1 MTPFTAPCYRGVRGF
16 TRQDPT
22 RHNPVTP
29 PAYAPILITERT
41 EQLNPFRSRMQNRLI
56 VKGLWALAVAL
67 VLAYPQLAFAQ
78 ADARFSGAVLD
89 QTGAFVPGATVT
101 VKNQK
106 TGEVRTAVTSADGR
120 YVVANLKPSV
130 YTISVMVG
138 NFQPLEYTD
147 MTLAAGQEFPLDL
160 ELRAAGVS
168 ETVEVVAHATA
179 IDMSSARIGANVSER
194 EVAALPV
201 NGRQMSQLLLQAPG
215 SQNAGTGTWQDIR
228 FSGRAVEQN
237 VIKYDGIEGSA
248 IIDASPGNVN
258 GENNTPFKLQASLEN
273 VQEFRVESSS
283 YPAEYGTGTGG
294 QVSVITKSGG
304 NDFHGALF
312 GYWRRDQLD
321 SRNHFD
327 STRNLDDSVITKLPK
342 SALKQNQFGGSIGG
356 PLARDRAF
364 FFGSYEG
371 YRLDA
376 GLNFVEAVPS
386 SQAWARA
393 AAAVAPLRAG
403 FLAPGAVV
411 LSGAS
416 ANADFD
422 IAQLQT
428 LQKVKEDAFS
438 ARLDFKASNNWTSYV
453 RLFRDNGTNNEPQGV
468 TGRVF
473 KTTAKPTNLVYNL
486 QGILS
491 NTLTNE
497 FKFGY
502 NAAKSTEEGV
512 APAGFGNIIL
522 NLSGS
527 VANTGIAGQGATSGL
542 AIPGGLVRVNSAGN
556 GRSAPYDPYSLTF
569 ADTLNVVRGTHFLK
583 AGGDVRLI
591 RMATDQQGGITYS
604 FANLDAF
611 LANTPATIQYFG
623 DLSES
628 NPFHP
633 NASGMKHTIQ
643 NYFVGFAQDEWHV
656 KQNFTLNY
664 GMRYDFYTP
673 LRERDNRIVKFNIN
687 NGALDPDTTRL
698 YESLKTNW
706 QPRVSATYSVMDKT
720 VIRGGFGIF
729 VGPGQTED
737 QIQPIEA
744 ERISTTLSAGAP
756 GALYPVDPN
765 LIRANF
771 INNPN
776 NRAFQPRAY
785 ANDYSIPEKVY
796 QYTVSVQ
803 RDLGKSLI
811 ATAAYVGSQGRN
823 QFLRSVSNRTVGV
836 LQTTPTATAT
846 NIREFDIVTCSDGR
860 VLNGLQNAITNAVC
874 GAGASALSKQSP
886 FAEVD
891 YKTSGGYNSYNSM
904 QLSLTRRSSNGL
916 TMNGQYTL
924 GYSKGNT
931 GGSNEAVTAG
941 NNARAISEFDYDD
954 GYNNFD
960 VRHTFNLSALY
971 DIPGTGPLLSGW
983 SVAGILNARSGIPV
997 PVLIQRND
1005 IAYVDGAG
1013 NVFNNPAAD
1022 RVAVVNTPGGGASRN
1037 TRRPDRVAG
1046 VDPYVKDGG
1055 LLFINPA
1062 AFATPK
1068 PGTFGNL
1075 ERNEIHGPW
1084 MRQVDLMIAK
1094 RIGIGGGPNVE
1105 LRAEIFNLFGITNFA
1120 NPVGTLPHSLPGA
1133 ALTEA
1138 NRCP

>member
-1 MTPFTAPCYRGVRGF
+1 
-16 TRQDPT
+16 
-22 RHNPVTP
+22 
-29 PAYAPILITERT
+29 
-41 EQLNPFRSRMQNRLI
+41 MQNGSLMK
-56 VKGLWALAVAL
+56 VLGVAALAMLLAL
-67 VLAYPQLAFAQ
+67 PGASYAQ
-78 ADARFSGAVLD
+78 GDARFSGTVLD

-106 TGEVRTAVTSADGR
+106 TGEVRTVTTTAEGR
-120 YVVANLKPSV
+120 YVVPNLKPSV
-130 YTISVMVG
+130 YTISVTFG
-138 NFQPLEYTD
+138 SFQPLEYTD
-147 MTLAAGQEFPLDL
+147 MTLAAGQEFSLDL
-160 ELRAAGVS
+160 ELHPAGVT
-168 ETVEVVAHATA
+168 ETVTVEAHATA
-179 IDMSSARIGANVSER
+179 IDLSSARIGANVSER

-312 GYWRRDQLD
+312 GYWRRDEFD
-321 SRNHFD
+321 SRNYFD
-327 STRNLDDSVITKLPK
+327 STRNVDGSVITKLPK

-376 GLNFVEAVPS
+376 GLNFIEGIPS
-386 SQAWARA
+386 NQAWTRA
-393 AAAVAPLRAG
+393 AAAIAPLRAG

-416 ANADFD
+416 ANPDFD

-428 LQKVKEDAFS
+428 VQKVKEDAFS
-438 ARLDFKASNNWTSYV
+438 ARVDFKANTNWTSYV
-453 RLFRDNGTNNEPQGV
+453 RVFRDNGTNNEPQGV

-473 KTTAKPTNLVYNL
+473 KTTAKPTNAVFNL
-486 QGILS
+486 QGIVS
-491 NTLTNE
+491 NSLTNE

-512 APAGFGNIIL
+512 APQGFGNIIL

-527 VANTGIAGQGATSGL
+527 VANTGIAGQGASSGL

-569 ADTLNVVRGTHFLK
+569 ADTVNVVKGTHFLK
-583 AGGDVRLI
+583 AGADVRLI

-623 DLSES
+623 DLSEA

-633 NASGMKHTIQ
+633 NVTGMKHTMQ
-643 NYFVGFAQDEWHV
+643 NYSVGFAQDEWHV
-656 KQNFTLNY
+656 NQDFTLNY
-664 GMRYDFYTP
+664 GLRYDYYTP
-673 LRERDNRIVKFNIN
+673 LRERDNRIVKFNIV
-687 NGALDPDTTRL
+687 NGALDPDTTPL

-706 QPRVSATYSVMDKT
+706 QPRVSATYSIMERT
-720 VIRGGFGIF
+720 VLRGGFGIF

-765 LIRANF
+765 LVRANF

-776 NRAFQPRAY
+776 NRSFQPRAY
-785 ANDYSIPEKVY
+785 ANDYSIPERVY
-796 QYTVSVQ
+796 QYTLSVQ

-823 QFLRSVSNRTVGV
+823 QFLRSVANRTVGV
-836 LQTTPTATAT
+836 LQTSPTAAAT
-846 NIREFDIVTCSDGR
+846 NIREFDVVTCSDGR
-860 VLNGLQNAITNAVC
+860 VLNGLQNAITTAVC
-874 GAGASALSKQSP
+874 GSGATPLSKQSP
-886 FAEVD
+886 YAEVD

-904 QLSLTRRSSNGL
+904 QLSLTRRSNNGL

-960 VRHTFNLSALY
+960 VRHTFNLSGLY
-971 DIPGTGPLLSGW
+971 DLPGTGPILSGW

-1005 IAYVDGAG
+1005 IVYVDGAG

-1022 RVAVVNTPGGGASRN
+1022 RLAVLNTPGGGASRN
-1037 TRRPDRVAG
+1037 TRRPDLVPG
-1046 VDPYVKDGG
+1046 VDPFINDGG
-1055 LLFINPA
+1055 LLFINAA
-1062 AFATPK
+1062 AFATPR

-1075 ERNEIHGPW
+1075 TRNQLHGPW
-1084 MRQVDLMIAK
+1084 MRQVDVMIAK
-1094 RIGIGGGPNVE
+1094 RVGIGGGSNVE
-1105 LRAEIFNLFGITNFA
+1105 LRAEVFNILNIKNFA
-1120 NPVGTLPHSLPGA
+1120 NPVGTLPNALPGA

-1138 NRCP
+1138 NRVQPGQPYSAAAAGTFGRLTSTVGRTVGLGTPRQVQFALRFNF

>member
-1 MTPFTAPCYRGVRGF
+1 M
-16 TRQDPT
+16 PT
-22 RHNPVTP
+22 RSFAKVFIAAGLAAMLLTLPGTS
-29 PAYAPILITERT
+29 YA
-41 EQLNPFRSRMQNRLI
+41 Q
-56 VKGLWALAVAL
+56 G
-67 VLAYPQLAFAQ
+67 
-78 ADARFSGAVLD
+78 DARFSGTVLD
-89 QTGAFVPGATVT
+89 QTGAFVPGAMVT

-106 TGEVRTAVTSADGR
+106 TGEVRTVATTAEGR
-120 YVVANLKPSV
+120 YVVPNLKPSV
-130 YTISVMVG
+130 YTISVTFG
-138 NFQPLEYTD
+138 SFQPLEYTD
-147 MTLAAGQEFPLDL
+147 MTLAAGQEFSLDL
-160 ELRAAGVS
+160 ELRPAGVT
-168 ETVEVVAHATA
+168 ETVTVEAHATA
-179 IDMSSARIGANVSER
+179 IDLSSARIGANVSER
-194 EVAALPV
+194 EVSALPV

-304 NDFHGALF
+304 NVFHGGLF
-312 GYWRRDQLD
+312 GYWRRDQFD

-327 STRNLDDSVITKLPK
+327 STRNVDDSIITKLPK

-356 PLARDRAF
+356 PVARDRAF

-376 GLNFVEAVPS
+376 GLNFIEAIPS
-386 SQAWARA
+386 SLAWARA
-393 AAAVAPLRAG
+393 ASAIAPLRAG
-403 FLAPGAVV
+403 FLAPGGVV

-416 ANADFD
+416 ANPDFD

-428 LQKVKEDAFS
+428 VQKVKEDAFS
-438 ARLDFKASNNWTSYV
+438 ARVDFKANDSWSSYV
-453 RLFRDNGTNNEPQGV
+453 RLFRDNGTNTEPQGV

-473 KTTAKPTNLVYNL
+473 RTTSKPTNAVFNL
-486 QGILS
+486 QGILNNS
-491 NTLTNE
+491 VTNE
-497 FKFGY
+497 LKFGY
-502 NAAKSTEEGV
+502 NAAKSTEDGV
-512 APAGFGNIIL
+512 APAGFGHIIL

-569 ADTLNVVRGTHFLK
+569 ADTVNLVKGTHFVK

-623 DLSES
+623 DLSEPT
-628 NPFHP
+628 PFHP
-633 NASGMKHTIQ
+633 NASGMKHIVQ
-643 NYFVGFAQDEWHV
+643 NYYVGFAQDEWHL

-664 GMRYDFYTP
+664 GLRYDYYTP
-673 LRERDNRIVKFNIN
+673 LRERDNRIAKFNID
-687 NGALDPDTTRL
+687 NGAIDPDTTPL
-698 YESLKTNW
+698 YESVKTNW
-706 QPRVSATYSVMDKT
+706 QPRVSATYSIRET
-720 VIRGGFGIF
+720 VLRGGFGIF

-737 QIQPIEA
+737 QIQPVEA

-765 LIRANF
+765 LLRANF

-776 NRAFQPRAY
+776 NRSYQPRAY
-785 ANDYSIPEKVY
+785 ANDYSIPERVY

-836 LQTTPTATAT
+836 LQTTPTAAAT
-846 NIREFDIVTCSDGR
+846 NVREFDIVTCSDGR
-860 VLNGLQNAITNAVC
+860 VLNGLQTPLTTAVC
-874 GAGASALSKQSP
+874 GSGATAVSKQSP

-891 YKTSGGYNSYNSM
+891 YKTSGGHNSYNSM
-904 QLSLTRRSSNGL
+904 QLSLTRRSNTGL

-941 NNARAISEFDYDD
+941 NNARELSAFDYDD

-971 DIPGTGPLLSGW
+971 DLPGTGPIFGGW
-983 SVAGILNARSGIPV
+983 SLAGILNARSGIPV

-1005 IAYVDGAG
+1005 IVYVDGGG

-1022 RVAVVNTPGGGASRN
+1022 RTAVLNTPGGGASRN
-1037 TRRPDRVAG
+1037 TRRPDLVPG
-1046 VDPYVKDGG
+1046 VDSFIKDGG

-1075 ERNEIHGPW
+1075 TRNQIHGPW
-1084 MRQVDLMIAK
+1084 MRQVDVMIAK
-1094 RIGIGGGPNVE
+1094 RVGIGGGPNVE
-1105 LRAEIFNLFGITNFA
+1105 LRAEIFNMFNLTNFA
-1120 NPVGTLPHSLPGA
+1120 NPVGTLPNALPGA
-1133 ALTEA
+1133 SLTEA
-1138 NRCP
+1138 NRVQPGQPYTNAAAGTFGRLTSTVGRTVGLGTPRQVQFALRFNF

>member
-1 MTPFTAPCYRGVRGF
+1 MPKRSFLKVLFVAGLAMLLTWPGTV
-16 TRQDPT
+16 
-22 RHNPVTP
+22 
-29 PAYAPILITERT
+29 YA
-41 EQLNPFRSRMQNRLI
+41 Q
-56 VKGLWALAVAL
+56 G
-67 VLAYPQLAFAQ
+67 
-78 ADARFSGAVLD
+78 DARFSGTVLD
-89 QTGAFVPGATVT
+89 QTGAFVPGAMVT

-106 TGEVRTAVTSADGR
+106 TGEVRTVTTTTDGR
-120 YVVANLKPSV
+120 YVVPNLKPSV
-130 YTISVMVG
+130 YTITATFGS
-138 NFQPLEYTD
+138 FQPLEFTD
-147 MTLAAGQEFPLDL
+147 MTLAAGQEFSLDL
-160 ELRAAGVS
+160 ELRPAGVS
-168 ETVEVVAHATA
+168 ETVTVEAHATA
-179 IDMSSARIGANVSER
+179 IDLSSARIGANVSER

-248 IIDASPGNVN
+248 IIDAAPGNVN

-312 GYWRRDQLD
+312 GYWRRDQFD

-327 STRNLDDSVITKLPK
+327 STRNPDDSVITKLPK
-342 SALKQNQFGGSIGG
+342 SALNQDQFGGSIGG

-386 SQAWARA
+386 NQAWARA
-393 AAAVAPLRAG
+393 VGAIAPLRSG

-428 LQKVKEDAFS
+428 VQKVKEDAFS

-473 KTTAKPTNLVYNL
+473 KTTAKPTNAVFNL
-486 QGILS
+486 QGILTNS
-491 NTLTNE
+491 LTNE

-502 NAAKSTEEGV
+502 NAAKSSEQGV

-527 VANTGIAGQGATSGL
+527 VANTGIAGQGASSGL

-569 ADTLNVVRGTHFLK
+569 ADTVNVVKGTHFLK
-583 AGGDVRLI
+583 AGGDVRMI

-611 LANTPATIQYFG
+611 LANTPTTIQYFG
-623 DLSES
+623 DLSEPS
-628 NPFHP
+628 PFHDG
-633 NASGMKHTIQ
+633 ATGMKHINQ
-643 NYFVGFAQDEWHV
+643 EYYVGFAQDEWHV
-656 KQNFTLNY
+656 NPKVTLNY
-664 GMRYDFYTP
+664 GVRYDYYAP
-673 LRERDNRIVKFNIN
+673 LHERDNRIVKFNID
-687 NGALDPDTTRL
+687 NGQLDPDTTPF
-698 YESLKTNW
+698 YKSLKTNW
-706 QPRVSATYSVMDKT
+706 QPRIAATYTPMERT
-720 VIRGGFGIF
+720 VLRGGFGIF

-737 QIQPIEA
+737 QIQPVEA

-776 NRAFQPRAY
+776 NRSFQPRAY
-785 ANDYSIPEKVY
+785 ANDYSIPERVY
-796 QYTVSVQ
+796 QYTVSLQ
-803 RDLGKSLI
+803 RDLGKNLI

-823 QFLRSVSNRTVGV
+823 QFLRSVSNRTVAA
-836 LQTTPTATAT
+836 LQTSPTAAAT

-860 VLNGLQNAITNAVC
+860 VLNGTQNPITSAVC
-874 GAGASALSKQSP
+874 GANATAVSKQSP

-891 YKTSGGYNSYNSM
+891 YKTSGGHNSYNSM
-904 QLSLTRRSSNGL
+904 QLSLTRRSNSGL

-941 NNARAISEFDYDD
+941 NNARAISDFDYDN

-971 DIPGTGPLLSGW
+971 DLPGGGPILSGW

-997 PVLIQRND
+997 PVQIQRND
-1005 IAYVDGAG
+1005 IVYVDGAG

-1022 RVAVVNTPGGGASRN
+1022 RTAVVNTPGGGASRN
-1037 TRRPDRVAG
+1037 TRRPDLVPG
-1046 VDPYVKDGG
+1046 VDPFISDGG

-1075 ERNEIHGPW
+1075 TRNQIHGPW
-1084 MRQVDLMIAK
+1084 MRQVDVMIAK
-1094 RIGIGGGPNVE
+1094 KVGIGGGPNVE
-1105 LRAEIFNLFGITNFA
+1105 LRAEIFNIFNITNFA
-1120 NPVGTLPHSLPGA
+1120 NPVGTLPNALPGA
-1133 ALTEA
+1133 SLTEA
-1138 NRCP
+1138 NRVQPGQPYTTAAAGTFGRLTSTVGRTVGLGTPRQVQFALRFNF